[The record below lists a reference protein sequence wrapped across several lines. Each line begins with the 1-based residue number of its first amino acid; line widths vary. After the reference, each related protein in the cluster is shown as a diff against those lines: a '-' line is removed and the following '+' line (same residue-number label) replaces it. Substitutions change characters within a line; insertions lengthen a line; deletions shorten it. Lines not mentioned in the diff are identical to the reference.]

1 VPVVEIQVKT
11 GDEVKPDDPLIT
23 LESDKAAMDVPAPL
37 KGKVAEIL
45 VHIGDKVSE
54 GAAILRLDVSG
65 EDAKADTAP
74 TNGKAQEPH
83 PEAQSKPE
91 KSPQRPENV
100 LPAD

>member
-1 VPVVEIQVKT
+1 MPLVDVRVPNIGDFDNVPVVEIQVKP

-54 GAAILRLDVSG
+54 GAAIFAS
-65 EDAKADTAP
+65 T
-74 TNGKAQEPH
+74 
-83 PEAQSKPE
+83 
-91 KSPQRPENV
+91 
-100 LPAD
+100 